1 MGLLTPLGSAW
12 RIRRWRWR
20 GVSSQS
26 MKSALELQGGDLS
39 GEWPGKFLKFPEAV
53 WSVCEECWLQQLEP
67 LVVQQGPSM
76 GLVALSHVSFILG
89 QLFLCR
95 PPPSQSPQSISLSF
109 QGSFDHTHTLWSGRV
124 WRVQEQVSEQF
135 PPQGATEN
143 ILLPPV
149 VLFKGRLLE
158 T

>member
-12 RIRRWRWR
+12 RIRKWSWR

-89 QLFLCR
+89 QLCSVPAPPINIIIISGFLW
-95 PPPSQSPQSISLSF
+95 P
-109 QGSFDHTHTLWSGRV
+109 HTHSVVRQSLEGPGASFWAVSSSRGHREHITSSSGIV
-124 WRVQEQVSEQF
+124 
-135 PPQGATEN
+135 
-143 ILLPPV
+143 
-149 VLFKGRLLE
+149 
-158 T
+158 